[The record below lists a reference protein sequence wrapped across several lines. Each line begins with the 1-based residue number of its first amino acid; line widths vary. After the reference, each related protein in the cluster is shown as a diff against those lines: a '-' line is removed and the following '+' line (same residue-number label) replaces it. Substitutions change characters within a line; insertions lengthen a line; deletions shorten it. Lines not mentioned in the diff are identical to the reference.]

1 MQLEPGD
8 KEIFASIQDEHGI
21 DLELIREL
29 QGLTPVERWERHKKR
44 MQTLEWLRRAGEH
57 GRRKK
62 DAACFQETQVKKEN
76 DSKWN

>member
-29 QGLTPVERWERHKKR
+29 QDLTVVERWERHKKR
-44 MQTLEWLRRAGEH
+44 METLDWLRRAGEH
-57 GRRKK
+57 HRLTKNPESPR
-62 DAACFQETQVKKEN
+62 
-76 DSKWN
+76 